1 MTTVV
6 AKWGNSLAIRIP
18 RSVAEQA
25 QVTEGIAINFSVE
38 GNRIVITPQKRKK
51 YTLDELLEGMTPD
64 KFHPEFE
71 TGNAVGNEDW

>member
-1 MTTVV
+1 MTAVV

-18 RSVAEQA
+18 RMVAEQVH
-25 QVTEGIAINFSVE
+25 VTEGTDITITVS
-38 GNRIVITPQKRKK
+38 GNSIVITPKKRKK
-51 YTLDELLEGMTPD
+51 YTLDELLEGMTPE